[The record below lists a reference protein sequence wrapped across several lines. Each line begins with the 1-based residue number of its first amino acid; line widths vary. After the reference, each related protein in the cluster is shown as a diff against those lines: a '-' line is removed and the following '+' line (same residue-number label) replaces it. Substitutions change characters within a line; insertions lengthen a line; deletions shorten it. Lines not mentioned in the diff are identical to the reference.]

1 VVVDEATGGAI
12 VVDDCSVV
20 VVFVPLSEPPQAAS
34 KAVPASSAVTV
45 KIRKR
50 DVVLIMAGLRCHD
63 YFRKNLHDAI
73 RVDRLAS

>member
-12 VVDDCSVV
+12 VEDDWSVV
-20 VVFVPLSEPPQAAS
+20 VVLVVLSELPQAAS

-50 DVVLIMAGLRCHD
+50 DVVLIMAGLRCHT
-63 YFRKNLHDAI
+63 YFGENLHEAS
-73 RVDRLAS
+73 RVERPAS